1 MLGEHLLEGLTIN
14 AARIEQRLSDLV
26 PEHLLEPAVL
36 EAAATQVPVRFRLLR
51 IREHL
56 ATLVAHELVVDL
68 TQTPRPRPAPRQC
81 LAREVVVIDDV
92 DVVVQM
98 PTGTVGVC
106 DDEVVRAVHPACE
119 LHAELVHTLHVL
131 RTVHVEL
138 LGGEVLCIGV
148 HLVAAMERSRDLL
161 GTPDDLLGRVERAR
175 EQSSTCRAVL
185 QVLRTPLAG
194 AEQRVC
200 DGCSCARGRL
210 DVDGTHRATSSPS
223 SDRTSRT
230 ASRTS
235 RRMSSST
242 ALPERTT

>member
-81 LAREVVVIDDV
+81 LAREVVVIDHV
-92 DVVVQM
+92 DVVVEM
-98 PTGTVGVC
+98 SACTVGVGN
-106 DDEVVRAVHPACE
+106 DEVVGTVHPVSE
-119 LHAELVHTLHVL
+119 LHPELVHTLHVL

-175 EQSSTCRAVL
+175 EQSSTCGAVL
-185 QVLRTPLAG
+185 QVLRTTLAG
-194 AEQRVC
+194 AEQRVGH
-200 DGCSCARGRL
+200 GCSCTCCGL
-210 DVDGTHRATSSPS
+210 DVDRAHNATSSPS

-235 RRMSSST
+235 QRMSSST
-242 ALPERTT
+242 AVPERTT